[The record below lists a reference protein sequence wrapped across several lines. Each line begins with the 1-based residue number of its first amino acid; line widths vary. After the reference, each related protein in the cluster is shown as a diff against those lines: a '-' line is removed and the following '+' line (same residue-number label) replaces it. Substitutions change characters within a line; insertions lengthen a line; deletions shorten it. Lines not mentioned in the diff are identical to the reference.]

1 MVDVIA
7 MLFRF
12 IPVWLLSI
20 SGFLIA
26 SPIYAQTP
34 LTAATTKLPQGAR
47 YSLLIEDAALQQNTL
62 ELNTHLYY
70 PPASTQKILTALAAK
85 LELGDEFRFHT
96 DLMHLGQDWIIRFS
110 GDPTLTTADL
120 TTLLKAM
127 KAQSGG
133 SIEGD
138 LWLDNSVFNG
148 YERAVGWPWDILGV
162 CYSAPASAIN
172 LDGNCIQ
179 ASIYTEPQG
188 KTRVYVPEHYPV
200 HVQSQAISVTQS
212 EQESL
217 LCDLELTATPE
228 NHYKLDGCLALRDK
242 PLPLKFAVQDTG
254 IYTQRVVYRL
264 LSQLNIELKGKIKVG
279 KANTKQAQKIASHHS
294 QPLPV
299 LLKTML
305 QESDNLIADTL
316 TKALG
321 HRFYSQPGSFTNGT
335 QAIKQ
340 IFYSRTG
347 ISLEDTQLA
356 DGSGLSRNNRMRPQV
371 MLETLRYLYQHEAE
385 LGLIAMLPSA
395 GESGTLQYRRSMRAP
410 QISGQIKAKSGSLY
424 GTYNMA
430 GFVMDENQRP
440 KTLFVQFVTDY
451 FPPKSNPE
459 VAVEPPI
466 IQFET
471 QLYQELIQFNRLAS
485 KPN

>member
-1 MVDVIA
+1 MSSPIKP
-7 MLFRF
+7 R
-12 IPVWLLSI
+12 WLLLFFGLFCVS
-20 SGFLIA
+20 SV
-26 SPIYAQTP
+26 YAES
-34 LTAATTKLPQGAR
+34 LVNSAINKLPAGSR
-47 YSLLIEDAALQQNTL
+47 YALMVEDTVSKQTTL

-85 LELGDEFRFHT
+85 LELGDEFRFRT
-96 DLMHLGQDWIIRFS
+96 DLVRSGQDWAIEFS
-110 GDPTLTTADL
+110 GDPTLTTAHL
-120 TTLLKAM
+120 TALLKELKSQA
-127 KAQSGG
+127 GG
-133 SIEGD
+133 KINGD
-138 LWLDNSVFNG
+138 LWLDNSIFSG

-179 ASIYTEPQG
+179 ASIYTEKQG
-188 KTRVYVPEHYPV
+188 KTRVYVPEQYPV
-200 HVQSQAISVTQS
+200 HVQSQAISVSKS

-217 LCDLELTATPE
+217 LCDLELTTNSE
-228 NHYKLDGCLALRDK
+228 NYYKLDGCLAVRDK

-254 IYTQRVVYRL
+254 LYAQRIVYRL
-264 LSQLNIELKGKIKVG
+264 LAQLNIELKGEVKVG
-279 KANTKQAQKIASHHS
+279 KANFKQVQKIAYHQSE
-294 QPLPV
+294 PLPV

-316 TKALG
+316 TKTLG
-321 HRFYSQPGSFTNGT
+321 HHFYLQPGSFSNGT

-371 MLETLRYLYQHEAE
+371 MIDTLRYLYQHDAT
-385 LGLIAMLPSA
+385 LGLIALLPSA

-430 GFVMDENQRP
+430 GFVVDENSHP
-440 KTLFVQFVTDY
+440 TTLFVQFVTDY
-451 FPPKSNPE
+451 FPPKPNPE
-459 VAVEPPI
+459 VAVESPI

-471 QLYQELIQFNRLAS
+471 QLYQQLIELNRLAS
-485 KPN
+485 QPN

>member
-1 MVDVIA
+1 

-12 IPVWLLSI
+12 IPVWLLSV

-96 DLMHLGQDWIIRFS
+96 DLMHSGQDWIIRFS

-133 SIEGD
+133 RIEGD
-138 LWLDNSVFNG
+138 LWLDNSVFSG

-172 LDGNCIQ
+172 LDANCIQ

-264 LSQLNIELKGKIKVG
+264 LSQLNIELKGEIKVG
-279 KANTKQAQKIASHHS
+279 KANTKQAQKIVSHHS

-440 KTLFVQFVTDY
+440 KALFVQFVTDY

>member
-1 MVDVIA
+1 MFFSISPRR
-7 MLFRF
+7 LL
-12 IPVWLLSI
+12 LLSA
-20 SGFLIA
+20 FLFHPIA
-26 SPIYAQTP
+26 NAQTQ
-34 LTAATTKLPQGAR
+34 LDSATSKLPAGSRFA
-47 YSLLIEDAALQQNTL
+47 LLIEDVASQQPVLNV
-62 ELNTHLYY
+62 NTHLYY
-70 PPASTQKILTALAAK
+70 PPASTQKIFTALAAK
-85 LELGDEFRFHT
+85 LELGDDFRFRT
-96 DLMHLGQDWIIRFS
+96 ELTRSGPDWAIRFS

-120 TTLLKAM
+120 TSLLKEL
-127 KAQSGG
+127 KSQTGG
-133 SIEGD
+133 KIEGD
-138 LWLDNSVFNG
+138 LWLDNSIFSG

-188 KTRVYVPEHYPV
+188 KTRVYVPEQYPV
-200 HVQSQAISVTQS
+200 HVQSQAISVSKS

-217 LCDLELTATPE
+217 LCDLELTANAE
-228 NHYKLDGCLALRDK
+228 NHYKLDGCLMHRDK

-254 IYTQRVVYRL
+254 LYVQRILYRL
-264 LSQLNIELKGKIKVG
+264 LAQLNIEIKGEIKLG
-279 KANTKQAQKIASHHS
+279 KAAFKQPQKVAYHQSE
-294 QPLPV
+294 PLPV

-316 TKALG
+316 TKTLG
-321 HRFYSQPGSFTNGT
+321 HYFYLQPGSFANGT

-347 ISLEDTQLA
+347 ISLEDAQLA
-356 DGSGLSRNNRMRPQV
+356 DGSGLSRNNQIRPQV
-371 MLETLRYLYQHEAE
+371 MIDTLRYLYQHDTQ

-395 GESGTLQYRRSMRAP
+395 GESGTLQYRRSMRTP
-410 QISGQIKAKSGSLY
+410 QVSGKIKAKSGSLY

-451 FPPKSNPE
+451 FPSKTSTN

-471 QLYQELIQFNRLAS
+471 QFYQELIQFNHLAT